1 MADEPKQ
8 EPTPAKPAPKKE
20 GKPEGQPHKGS
31 NAPKK
36 AQAADAAAQGKHKP
50 AAADAKDKPAAADAP
65 PISNLKSEISNPPGA
80 APAAGAPPAPGAA
93 PGLVAAA
100 SAPTAAELLGEDA
113 NLRKIIKAK
122 GAKNISVGIANI
134 LATFN
139 NTNVTITDM
148 QGNVLGWSSAGRVGF
163 KGSRKSTAF
172 AAQQVA
178 QDAARQAMSH
188 GMREVEVRVKGPGSG
203 RESAIRALQAIG
215 LEISTIKDVTP
226 VPHNGC
232 RPRKKTP
239 RLISHSQPKESL
251 LWLVTLDPAPASAA
265 ASASPCS
272 ARTSTWSAAITAP
285 AFTAPSPA
293 ANTPNTA
300 WASSKNR
307 SSATFTA

>member
-8 EPTPAKPAPKKE
+8 KKAAPKKE
-20 GKPEGQPHKGS
+20 GKPEGETPKS
-31 NAPKK
+31 PNPPKK
-36 AQAADAAAQGKHKP
+36 APGPGAAGDG
-50 AAADAKDKPAAADAP
+50 KDKPAAAP
-65 PISNLKSEISNPPGA
+65 VPGA
-80 APAAGAPPAPGAA
+80 APGAAAPVGAAPGAAPAA
-93 PGLVAAA
+93 PGLVAAV

-113 NLRKIIKAK
+113 NARKIIKAK
-122 GAKNISVGIANI
+122 GAKNIAVGIANI

-188 GMREVEVRVKGPGSG
+188 GMREIEVRVKGPGSG

-232 RPRKKTP
+232 RPRKK
-239 RLISHSQPKESL
+239 RR
-251 LWLVTLDPAPASAA
+251 V
-265 ASASPCS
+265 
-272 ARTSTWSAAITAP
+272 
-285 AFTAPSPA
+285 
-293 ANTPNTA
+293 
-300 WASSKNR
+300 
-307 SSATFTA
+307 